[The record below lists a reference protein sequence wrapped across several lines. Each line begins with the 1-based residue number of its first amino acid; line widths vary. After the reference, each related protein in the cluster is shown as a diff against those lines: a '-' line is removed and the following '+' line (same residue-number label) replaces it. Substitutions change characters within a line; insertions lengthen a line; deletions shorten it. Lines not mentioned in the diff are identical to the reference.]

1 MRLKT
6 LNGAPLPQHLNFSE
20 DVLLTPDKCKQF
32 ATITLHST
40 PSSNEET
47 LKWRCLA
54 AKDTRLRTGWSQPY
68 LPGSGRRLEDADMPF
83 SLPYDERTS
92 TSFGLDSTPQDTT
105 MDLDDHPTPADTF
118 LEHSLVF
125 HDTLLSSQVVQS
137 TTADQTMSSSSFL
150 STSFG
155 TTSSDISSSNRTD
168 GRTLVLQVPPS
179 MAITP
184 LGSLPSAQ
192 HLRSIYPQTPTPNF
206 ICALMAA
213 PECRDVYVRKGGY
226 NIDLYEIIVADDT
239 HSGFK
244 VTFWIRPPRDSNG
257 LSKIQK
263 QLLQT
268 LRSIR
273 IGDILLMRNI
283 ALTSYRDTVHGQ
295 SLNPSIVRARTT
307 IDVLM
312 TGTARS
318 GRQLE
323 ALPEP
328 LLGTCKRVKQWA
340 RAHIAVP
347 DGGSRKRRGTSTGRD
362 TPTKR
367 TPASSTHDE
376 SLPPDTMES
385 I

>member
-6 LNGAPLPQHLNFSE
+6 LNGAPLPQHLNFGE
-20 DVLLTPDKCKQF
+20 DVLLTPDECRRF
-32 ATITLHST
+32 AAIPPHST
-40 PSSNEET
+40 PSSNEEA

-54 AKDTRLRTGWSQPY
+54 VKDTRLRTGWSQPY
-68 LPGSGRRLEDADMPF
+68 LPGSGRRLKDADMPL

-92 TSFGLDSTPQDTT
+92 TSFGLDSTHQDTI
-105 MDLDDHPTPADTF
+105 MGLDEQPTPADTF

-137 TTADQTMSSSSFL
+137 TTADQTLSSSSFL

-155 TTSSDISSSNRTD
+155 TTTSDISSSNRTD
-168 GRTLVLQVPPS
+168 GRTLILQVPPS
-179 MAITP
+179 IAISP
-184 LGSLPSAQ
+184 LSSLPSAQ

-226 NIDLYEIIVADDT
+226 HMDLYEIIVADDT

-244 VTFWIRPPRDSNG
+244 ITFWIRPPRDSNA
-257 LSKIQK
+257 LSKTQQ

-268 LRSIR
+268 LQSIQ
-273 IGDILLMRNI
+273 IGDILLLRNI

-295 SLNPSIVRARTT
+295 SLNPSIVRARTSV
-307 IDVLM
+307 DVLM
-312 TGTARS
+312 PGIGSS
-318 GRQLE
+318 GRRLE

-328 LLGTCKRVKQWA
+328 ILEAFRRVKRWA
-340 RAHIAVP
+340 RAHIAVT
-347 DGGSRKRRGTSTGRD
+347 DGGSRKRRGTSTGRGS
-362 TPTKR
+362 PTKR
-367 TPASSTHDE
+367 TPASSAHDE
-376 SLPPDTMES
+376 CLPPDTMES